1 MMRRIHSR
9 IDPRDAAFL
18 ANVEHN
24 RALAAELE
32 RRQHA
37 VRTIRPE
44 RDLQR
49 LERQGKMTVRARLE
63 QLLDP
68 GTPFLELSTLAAGET
83 PYAEDAPGALEDEDD
98 DQPADDEVGGARVAR
113 ALDQVGLEDPV
124 VGGQAEGAE
133 GEQPVVPGQL
143 VELPLPARR
152 VEQEDEQQ
160 QETDVQRADHQAG
173 ERVKG
178 GDDQLV
184 DGEAQR
190 GGDQHV
196 LRQPAQI
203 ALLAVLVEFFGCGV
217 VVRHAGTPG
226 RMRTTN
232 GRGGRNPAR
241 PATAHLSRPT
251 SR

>member
-9 IDPRDAAFL
+9 SDPRDAAFL

-83 PYAEDAPGALEDEDD
+83 PYAEDAPGA
-98 DQPADDEVGGARVAR
+98 
-113 ALDQVGLEDPV
+113 
-124 VGGQAEGAE
+124 
-133 GEQPVVPGQL
+133 GQL
-143 VELPLPARR
+143 VGIGIVSGKE
-152 VEQEDEQQ
+152 V
-160 QETDVQRADHQAG
+160 VIRADASS
-173 ERVKG
+173 V
-178 GDDQLV
+178 
-184 DGEAQR
+184 
-190 GGDQHV
+190 
-196 LRQPAQI
+196 
-203 ALLAVLVEFFGCGV
+203 
-217 VVRHAGTPG
+217 
-226 RMRTTN
+226 
-232 GRGGRNPAR
+232 
-241 PATAHLSRPT
+241 
-251 SR
+251 